1 MEDND
6 KHTTAIPSGIAAAA
20 SYFFPFI
27 GGLVMLALEKKDRFV
42 RFDAAQ
48 SIVFW
53 VAVFVLFPLSYI
65 PLIKYL
71 YAIAFLISWI
81 FLMYQA
87 WMGREFEIPY
97 LGAIA
102 RKQVFGDEDG
112 PVVEKEPMPEPG
124 PLPEAET
131 EARGDEDEGPGE

>member
-1 MEDND
+1 MEDQE
-6 KHTTAIPSGIAAAA
+6 KHTTSIPPGMAAAA

-27 GGLVMLALEKKDRFV
+27 GGLVMLAIEKKDRFV

-53 VAVFVLFPLSYI
+53 VAVLVLFPLSYI

-81 FLMYQA
+81 FLLYQA
-87 WMGREFEIPY
+87 WMGREFEIPF

-102 RKQVFGDEDG
+102 RKQVFDDG
-112 PVVEKEPMPEPG
+112 EEPVDVVITAPEPEAPADG
-124 PLPEAET
+124 DVDEKPEI
-131 EARGDEDEGPGE
+131 

>member
-1 MEDND
+1 M
-6 KHTTAIPSGIAAAA
+6 AAAA

-27 GGLVMLALEKKDRFV
+27 GGLVMLAIEKRDRFV

-53 VAVFVLFPLSYI
+53 VAVLVLFPLSYI

-81 FLMYQA
+81 FLLYQA

-102 RKQVFGDEDG
+102 RKQVFGQETSS
-112 PVVEKEPMPEPG
+112 
-124 PLPEAET
+124 EAGK
-131 EARGDEDEGPGE
+131 AAQEDEVSEDSEEGGSPSV

>member
-1 MEDND
+1 MEDQK
-6 KHTTAIPSGIAAAA
+6 KHTTSIPPGMAAAA

-27 GGLVMLALEKKDRFV
+27 GGLVMLAIEKKDRFV

-53 VAVFVLFPLSYI
+53 VAVLVLFPLSYI

-81 FLMYQA
+81 FLLYQA

-102 RKQVFGDEDG
+102 RKQVFDEEEKAAD
-112 PVVEKEPMPEPG
+112 VVITAPEPEA
-124 PLPEAET
+124 PADPVENEKPEV
-131 EARGDEDEGPGE
+131 